1 MSDTGRAK
9 VNVASGPGFVCIG
22 AQKAGTTWLYDNLV
36 KHPQLRLPPVK
47 EVHFFN
53 LICPN
58 EQLLGI
64 EVDQLPRGVAVL
76 RTMLAQ
82 RNMRNLRWL
91 WRFYDPHRNVTWYRR
106 LFDEFADGRVSGDIT
121 PAYSTL
127 DDRGVDF
134 VSRVLDPTCRIFV
147 ILRNP
152 VERIWSGI
160 KMSYRWKEENIAA
173 LSADAIH
180 RDMLE
185 PSNRLR
191 TDYVAILRRWQQRFP
206 DRFRVFLYDDLQENP
221 TGFLHGIEDY
231 IGVDRYVVSAT
242 LSVRSNADGKSL
254 QMPMALK
261 SRLLELYQS
270 DIELLERELPSIRGR
285 WSDALT

>member
-1 MSDTGRAK
+1 M
-9 VNVASGPGFVCIG
+9 NVESGPGFVCIG

-47 EVHFFN
+47 EVHFFS

-82 RNMRNLRWL
+82 RNMRDLRWL
-91 WRFYDPHRNVTWYRR
+91 RRFYDPHRTVTWYRR
-106 LFDEFADGRVSGDIT
+106 LFDEFTDGRVSGDIT

-160 KMSYRWKEENIAA
+160 KMTYRWKQENIAS

-180 RDMLE
+180 RDMLA

-191 TDYVAILRRWQQRFP
+191 TDYVGILRRWQQRFP
-206 DRFRVFLYDDLQENP
+206 DRFQVFLYDDLQEDP
-221 TGFLHGIEDY
+221 TGFLHGIQDY
-231 IGVDRYVVSAT
+231 IGVDRHAASAT
-242 LSVRSNADGKSL
+242 LSMRSNADGKAL
-254 QMPMALK
+254 KMPPALK
-261 SRLLELYQS
+261 SRLLELYQP
-270 DIELLERELPSIRGR
+270 DIELLERELSSIRGR
-285 WSDALT
+285 WSEALV